1 MGCACSSTS
10 KEAKRQDRLEYVE
23 AAKALSVAMASGDAS
38 VHDVHMDMTRPITD
52 YYINSS
58 HNTYLNGDQLTSS
71 STPLAVSRAL
81 QLGIR
86 VVELDCYDDSASTV
100 CVTHGGTLT
109 SKAAFSDMVAAVKK
123 SAFVASS
130 YPVILT
136 LENHCKAKGQDFI
149 AETLRAQLGDALHV
163 PTAGEAFSP
172 AALEGKVV
180 IRDKRREEGPDVK
193 AYAAREEAGVSPT
206 KSKQHR
212 KSSKGELDETFSGL
226 DRSAKDLVALGQK
239 LAADDSGGKSEAVAL
254 GSGLAA
260 LIGVRNVKT
269 KYDAAAA
276 AFEPAAGGES
286 GVDSTSWSESKVK
299 TLAKGDNGPAAA
311 AAIATWCDRGLAR
324 VYPAGHRVD
333 SSNYDPSPCWAAGC
347 QLVALNCQPTADDDA
362 LYLNHGKFLAN
373 GRCGYVLKPEY
384 LRGANAAAFARG
396 AVAQTLPARAALS
409 VTVVGARGWTGGWGR
424 EKARRPGPRI
434 PR

>member
-1 MGCACSSTS
+1 M
-10 KEAKRQDRLEYVE
+10 
-23 AAKALSVAMASGDAS
+23 DA
-38 VHDVHMDMTRPITD
+38 
-52 YYINSS
+52 
-58 HNTYLNGDQLTSS
+58 
-71 STPLAVSRAL
+71 
-81 QLGIR
+81 
-86 VVELDCYDDSASTV
+86 
-100 CVTHGGTLT
+100 GGPN
-109 SKAAFSDMVAAVKK
+109 AFSPR
-123 SAFVASS
+123 

-260 LIGVRNVKT
+260 LIGVRNV
-269 KYDAAAA
+269 
-276 AFEPAAGGES
+276 PR
-286 GVDSTSWSESKVK
+286 
-299 TLAKGDNGPAAA
+299 P
-311 AAIATWCDRGLAR
+311 R
-324 VYPAGHRVD
+324 AGHRAFGG
-333 SSNYDPSPCWAAGC
+333 SSAKSRRRRDAGC
-347 QLVALNCQPTADDDA
+347 
-362 LYLNHGKFLAN
+362 
-373 GRCGYVLKPEY
+373 
-384 LRGANAAAFARG
+384 
-396 AVAQTLPARAALS
+396 
-409 VTVVGARGWTGGWGR
+409 
-424 EKARRPGPRI
+424 
-434 PR
+434 